1 MRGCVYL
8 LLLLLLLTGCER
20 QVKIDKHFKL
30 STFDVEGLSLMYLN
44 NKNQMF
50 SIVKSEIVA
59 YLKCGNH
66 IYIVQHPLDG
76 NGKPDDHLP
85 EYFILDTS
93 IDYSNDKLKPYSISE
108 SRFKETLEKECNGE
122 SLKDL

>member
-1 MRGCVYL
+1 
-8 LLLLLLLTGCER
+8 
-20 QVKIDKHFKL
+20 
-30 STFDVEGLSLMYLN
+30 MYLN
-44 NKNQMF
+44 EKNQMF
-50 SIVKSEIVA
+50 FVIRADIVA

-76 NGKPDDHLP
+76 NGKPDDHSP
-85 EYFILDTS
+85 EYFILDAN

-122 SLKDL
+122 SLKGL